1 MDRFQPALK
10 AMVRTFIPL
19 LEQGQKEYGG
29 MELQLAS
36 VGLLIFM
43 SGPTHFL
50 AEDQRRLG
58 ERKSALDLGPYAPG

>member
-1 MDRFQPALK
+1 
-10 AMVRTFIPL
+10 
-19 LEQGQKEYGG
+19 